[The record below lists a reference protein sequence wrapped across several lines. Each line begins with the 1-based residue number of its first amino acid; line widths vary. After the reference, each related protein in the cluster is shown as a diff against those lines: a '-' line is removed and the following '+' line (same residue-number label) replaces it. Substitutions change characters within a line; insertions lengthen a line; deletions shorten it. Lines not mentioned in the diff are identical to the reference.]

1 MQNVQFSQFTKK
13 TVRGDGIHEGTIYRI
28 PSGGDQEH
36 IQMNSRHSS
45 PEFISV
51 RKGRTAIADESA
63 WSHNGLA

>member
-1 MQNVQFSQFTKK
+1 MTTFFIAPLDKNMIYREMHIIVIKFTKK

-45 PEFISV
+45 PEFEK
-51 RKGRTAIADESA
+51 KGQ
-63 WSHNGLA
+63 